1 MLPSSAWQ
9 RRHEVFHPYTFILLL
24 TNLSLGMSPS
34 YLGDGRPSSL
44 GQMQLAT
51 PMLVPMA
58 VRIVMS
64 VWITSFQMSRFSIV
78 PITIYHL
85 QCTIQLFSSPPS
97 QGGSGRVSF
106 PFWPVT
112 MQRYNSVP
120 RDVKRH
126 PRFGGDLTLSHDG
139 QWQWLWLYNQRH
151 KRPSAIAIHHSQKNA
166 Y

>member
-1 MLPSSAWQ
+1 
-9 RRHEVFHPYTFILLL
+9 
-24 TNLSLGMSPS
+24 
-34 YLGDGRPSSL
+34 
-44 GQMQLAT
+44 MQLAT
-51 PMLVPMA
+51 PRLVPIA

-78 PITIYHL
+78 PITIYQL

-97 QGGSGRVSF
+97 QGGSGRVSLS

-112 MQRYNSVP
+112 LQRYKTMP

-139 QWQWLWLYNQRH
+139 HWQWLWLYNQRH
-151 KRPSAIAIHHSQKNA
+151 KSPSAIAIRHSQKMHINNCKIGICKDNSCFVQQGGGKDERGA
-166 Y
+166 HTMQSQLSQITDNS

>member
-1 MLPSSAWQ
+1 
-9 RRHEVFHPYTFILLL
+9 
-24 TNLSLGMSPS
+24 
-34 YLGDGRPSSL
+34 
-44 GQMQLAT
+44 MQLAT
-51 PMLVPMA
+51 PRLVPIA

-85 QCTIQLFSSPPS
+85 QCTIHLISFPPS
-97 QGGSGRVSF
+97 QGGSASVSS
-106 PFWPVT
+106 PFCPVT
-112 MQRYNSVP
+112 LQRCKTVP

-151 KRPSAIAIHHSQKNA
+151 KRPSAIAIRHSQKMYINNCKIGICKDNSCFVQQGGGKGRTGGTHKCN
-166 Y
+166 YSYYRLQITVR